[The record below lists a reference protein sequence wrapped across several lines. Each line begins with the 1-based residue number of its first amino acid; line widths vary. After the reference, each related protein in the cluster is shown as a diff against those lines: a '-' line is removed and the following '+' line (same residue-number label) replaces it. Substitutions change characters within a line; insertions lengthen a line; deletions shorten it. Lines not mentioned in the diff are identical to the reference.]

1 MQDILEKISIDKRK
15 QEWIVFEDSLSKRR
29 KVGRIRRKNESNVL
43 VEHWENKENEE
54 RQEVIKK
61 CEGCIINK
69 ERGYKECKA

>member
-54 RQEVIKK
+54 RQEVIRK
-61 CEGCIINK
+61 CKGCIINK
-69 ERGYKECKA
+69 ERGRQ